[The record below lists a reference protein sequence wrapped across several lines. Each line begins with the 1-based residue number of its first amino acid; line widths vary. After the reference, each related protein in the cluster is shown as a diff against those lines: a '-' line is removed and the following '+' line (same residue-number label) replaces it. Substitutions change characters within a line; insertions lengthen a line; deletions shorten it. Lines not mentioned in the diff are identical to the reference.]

1 MNQTA
6 FPESHLEA
14 LFTRLDVGVFR
25 ATRDGKLLYANAAF
39 LRMFGLTSR
48 EAAASWQLK
57 AIAVCPE
64 ETARVLEEMRHRGRA
79 RIPDLEVRGP
89 GGATMWIRLNQIQEF
104 FPGEADV
111 IEGIIEDVTDRKHL
125 DSEQIFRN
133 EERIQAKNLESIGRL
148 AGGVAHDFNNML
160 TAINGYSELLL
171 GMLPEDNPLRENLVE
186 IKKAGSRAAHLTR
199 ELLAFSR
206 RQMLIPK
213 VLDLNDLILSMDRF
227 IRRAA
232 GDCIDVE
239 LALDAQLGRIKC
251 DPGQMENAIM
261 NLVFNARDA
270 MTDGGTLILRTAN
283 VEVKAPSAPERRITH
298 RNGSH
303 WDLAS
308 GCYVTLTVSDTG
320 SGMDSETLARVFE
333 PFFTTKPMNK
343 AAGMGLAMVYGI
355 VKQSGGHIFAESE
368 TGKGSFFRIYLPRIP
383 ENAGKRPDP
392 PETAH

>member
-1 MNQTA
+1 MNQTE
-6 FPESHLEA
+6 FPESQLEA

-39 LRMFGLTSR
+39 LRMFGLTSP
-48 EAAASWQLK
+48 EAVDAWQLK
-57 AIAVCPE
+57 AIAVCPI

-89 GGATMWIRLNQIQEF
+89 GGATMWIRLNQIQES

-111 IEGIIEDVTDRKHL
+111 IEGIIEDVTDRKNL
-125 DSEQIFRN
+125 DSEQLCRN

-186 IKKAGSRAAHLTR
+186 IKKAGTRAAHLTR

-227 IRRAA
+227 VRRAA

-239 LALDAQLGRIKC
+239 LALDAKLGKIKC

-270 MTDGGTLILRTAN
+270 MNHGGILMLRTAN
-283 VEVKAPSAPERRITH
+283 VEVNAYAALDRRIAH
-298 RNGSH
+298 GNGSRGE
-303 WDLAS
+303 LPPGS
-308 GCYVTLTVSDTG
+308 YVSLTVSDTG

-368 TGKGSFFRIYLPRIP
+368 AGKGSFFRIYLPRIP
-383 ENAGKRPDP
+383 ESGSKRLDLPIS
-392 PETAH
+392 E